1 MRPLRFAVATR
12 CFRQPL
18 KRAMQTA
25 ADSGAT
31 GVELDIR
38 NEAIESELSETGR
51 RHLLHFLGEHGLTVA
66 GTTFPLRTSLLDP
79 NHLDARIGGMKRGL
93 EFSFQL
99 GAKVMTARLGRVPTD
114 PESPAFRTA
123 VEILN
128 DLARTSNHIGVVL
141 GLTPSR
147 DSAADIHR
155 LLSAVDQGPIGIHFD
170 PAGIV
175 LGGEDVP
182 NAYGMLHEFVQQ
194 VQLRDAVRDVGGG
207 GVEVAVGRGD
217 VEWDEF
223 LALLD
228 ETPYT
233 RWLVAERTV
242 GPDPVGDM
250 TRAIQY
256 VQNVGLG

>member
-18 KRAMQTA
+18 KHAMQTA

-31 GVELDIR
+31 GIELDIR
-38 NEAIESELSETGR
+38 NEVVESELSDTGR

-66 GTTFPLRTSLLDP
+66 GTTFPLRSYLLDP
-79 NHLDARIGGMKRGL
+79 NHLDARIGGVKRGL
-93 EFSFQL
+93 EFSYQL

-114 PESPAFRTA
+114 PDSPAFQTA
-123 VEILN
+123 VEVLN
-128 DLARTSNHIGVVL
+128 DIARTSNHIGVVL

-147 DSAADIHR
+147 DSASDVHR

-175 LGGEDVP
+175 MGGENVP
-182 NAYGMLHEFVQQ
+182 AAFVTLHEFVQQ
-194 VQLRDAVRDVGGG
+194 VQVRDAVSDVDGG

-217 VEWDEF
+217 VVWDEF
-223 LALLD
+223 LAMLD
-228 ETPYT
+228 EAPYNG
-233 RWLVAERTV
+233 WLVAERTV
-242 GPDPVGDM
+242 GPDPIGDIP
-250 TRAIQY
+250 RAIQY
-256 VQNVGLG
+256 VKNVGLG